1 MLGWWFAAH
10 ASEPCS
16 IRVDAERIDAAL
28 ERIEAS
34 WAALDDLEFVRGVDE
49 LHLLLPCVTEVVP
62 PGTAA
67 RIHRA
72 YALESW
78 VRGATADGVVALAA
92 ARQIEPG
99 WPEPPGWFPE
109 ALAAAA
115 AEPPGASRAV
125 PPRDG
130 GLVFDGTPDA
140 RRPER
145 PSFVQWVG
153 GDGDVRAS
161 WYVRP
166 DEPLPDYDPAYKS
179 RRNLVSL
186 GVAGVVADV
195 LADPV
200 ARSPAFGRYGP
211 LERPYWAAVK
221 TGTST
226 GYRDNWTVGFTRDVA
241 VGVWVGNFDGRAMG
255 DVSGVTGA
263 GPLWA
268 AVLDRA
274 TELRSGGR
282 SPAPPDPPGWE
293 RRDSCALS
301 GGAPGPRCPHVVS
314 DWARI
319 GSPPAAPCGWHRAG
333 PDGATCVDWPP
344 ELVPWAADHGLITPC
359 GGDVAPGEVPR
370 DPDPAVA
377 ITYPPPGTIV
387 YVDPRI
393 PADHQQV
400 PLRAAVAVDAGLVEW
415 IVDGARIAT
424 AEPGAVTLWR
434 PPSTGAHEIA
444 VAVDGRRRDTV
455 TIEVRGHP

>member
-115 AEPPGASRAV
+115 AESPGASRAV

-186 GVAGVVADV
+186 GVAGVVAGG
-195 LADPV
+195 A
-200 ARSPAFGRYGP
+200 AYGAAFAVGAG
-211 LERPYWAAVK
+211 LERTRDLDEARAVQARANTLTVGSAALLGV
-221 TGTST
+221 GCA
-226 GYRDNWTVGFTRDVA
+226 GLGLGWTVGR
-241 VGVWVGNFDGRAMG
+241 
-255 DVSGVTGA
+255 
-263 GPLWA
+263 
-268 AVLDRA
+268 
-274 TELRSGGR
+274 
-282 SPAPPDPPGWE
+282 
-293 RRDSCALS
+293 
-301 GGAPGPRCPHVVS
+301 
-314 DWARI
+314 
-319 GSPPAAPCGWHRAG
+319 
-333 PDGATCVDWPP
+333 
-344 ELVPWAADHGLITPC
+344 
-359 GGDVAPGEVPR
+359 
-370 DPDPAVA
+370 
-377 ITYPPPGTIV
+377 
-387 YVDPRI
+387 
-393 PADHQQV
+393 
-400 PLRAAVAVDAGLVEW
+400 
-415 IVDGARIAT
+415 
-424 AEPGAVTLWR
+424 
-434 PPSTGAHEIA
+434 
-444 VAVDGRRRDTV
+444 
-455 TIEVRGHP
+455 